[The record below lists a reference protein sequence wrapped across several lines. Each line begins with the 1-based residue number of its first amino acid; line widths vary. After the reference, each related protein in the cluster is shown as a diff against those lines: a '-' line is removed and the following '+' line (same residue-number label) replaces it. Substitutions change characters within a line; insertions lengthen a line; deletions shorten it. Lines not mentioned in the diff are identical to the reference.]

1 MLPWTMETLTHTTLL
16 WMKVS
21 SSRDGG
27 RLDIRIVRSKTRL
40 GIWIQVT
47 RLRLLVPRV
56 VRAK

>member
-1 MLPWTMETLTHTTLL
+1 METLTHTTLL

-47 RLRLLVPRV
+47 RLRLLIPRV
-56 VRAK
+56 AGAK